1 MRDKRGFVSLF
12 FLAWFLILSAWTS
25 LGYLQINAEIEVAE
39 QLEPG
44 QRQDLRLIP
53 IFRWIRCQ
61 LEHDYRCDGW
71 RPEIQAEVQWHDGMA
86 EVTTEY
92 EKIVMTLDENGR
104 EVTNYEIE
112 MR

>member
-39 QLEPG
+39 QLEAG
-44 QRQDLRLIP
+44 QRQELRLIP

-92 EKIVMTLDENGR
+92 EKIVMTLDENGG

>member
-39 QLEPG
+39 QLEAG
-44 QRQDLRLIP
+44 QWQDLRLIP

-61 LEHDYRCDGW
+61 LGHDYRCDGW
-71 RPEIQAEVQWHDGMA
+71 RPDIQAEVQWHDGMA

-104 EVTNYEIE
+104 KVTNYEIE

>member
-39 QLEPG
+39 QLEAG

-53 IFRWIRCQ
+53 LPAWAR
-61 LEHDYRCDGW
+61 LS
-71 RPEIQAEVQWHDGMA
+71 
-86 EVTTEY
+86 
-92 EKIVMTLDENGR
+92 L
-104 EVTNYEIE
+104 
-112 MR
+112 